1 MPTII
6 LLRHGETHF
15 NREGRIQGHVDSP
28 LTLNGIEQAR
38 AYGRTIGSLI
48 GEAAGW
54 KMVSSPLGRC
64 LQTSAIIC
72 EALGV
77 PYSSL
82 TTDDRLREV
91 DTGDWA
97 GHPKS
102 ALPPGLRDAKGCDA
116 WYFNAP
122 GGEDCPSMAERLTR
136 WLDELGDQDR
146 VIAIS
151 HGIAG
156 KVLRG
161 ILTGNLEAALAGDA
175 PQNAIFVVKN
185 RTIERIVCT

>member
-6 LLRHGETHF
+6 LVRHGETHF

-38 AYGRTIGSLI
+38 AYGRTIKSLV
-48 GEAAGW
+48 GDFGGW
-54 KMVSSPLGRC
+54 RMVSSPLGRC
-64 LQTSAIIC
+64 LQTAGIIC
-72 EALGV
+72 ESLGA
-77 PYSSL
+77 PYSSV

-91 DTGDWA
+91 DTGAWA

-102 ALPPGLRDAKGCDA
+102 ELPPPLTERKGLDA

-122 GGEDCPSMAERLTR
+122 GGETCIAMADRLGR
-136 WLDELGDQDR
+136 WLGDLAAGDR
-146 VIAIS
+146 VIAVS

-161 ILTGNLEAALAGDA
+161 LITNDLGAALAGDA
-175 PQNAIFVVKN
+175 PQNAVFMVRAGAIK
-185 RTIERIVCT
+185 RIACN